1 MDLEQQA
8 IEAGS
13 TGDAVNAITYTQTVK
28 RKMKMWDNQV
38 EVYRLGQNILYR
50 DRFQFPS
57 NWLDS
62 ENIQGEWSAFNEIL
76 RRKETSIGTQVI
88 RLDLQFFYA

>member
-13 TGDAVNAITYTQTVK
+13 TGDAVNAITYTQAVK
-28 RKMKMWDNQV
+28 RKMKAWEKQV
-38 EVYRLGQNILYR
+38 DLYRSGQNILYR

-57 NWLDS
+57 QWLDS
-62 ENIQGEWSAFNEIL
+62 ENIQGEWSAFQEIL
-76 RRKETSIGTQVI
+76 RRKETSIGSQVPSSVSL
-88 RLDLQFFYA
+88 RF